1 MQKIYV
7 VEDDLVIA
15 QAIQRELSSWGYQ
28 VECCRDFENV
38 LAGFTAFGPQLV
50 LLDIS
55 LPFFNGYHWC
65 QKIREQSTVPIL
77 FISSASDK
85 MDVVMAMNMGGDD
98 FISKPFDLDVLV
110 AKINAI
116 MRRAYA
122 FEEPMRQ
129 IVQGEAA
136 LNLDEAALYH
146 RGERVELTKNE
157 YRILLVLMERRGKIV
172 SRDQLMARLWETD
185 QYVDDNTLTVNVAR
199 LRKKLEAAGLP
210 SFIQTKKGLGYTI
223 GSHGQGEDDR

>member
-7 VEDDLVIA
+7 VEDDMIIA
-15 QAIQRELSSWGYQ
+15 HAMQKELSSWGYQ
-28 VECCRDFENV
+28 VECCRNFEDV
-38 LAGFTAFGPQLV
+38 LAGFTAFAPQLV

-55 LPFFNGYHWC
+55 LPYFNGYHWC
-65 QKIREQSTVPIL
+65 QRIRETSTVPIL

-85 MDVVMAMNMGGDD
+85 MDIVMAMNMGGDD

-116 MRRAYA
+116 MRRAYD
-122 FEEPMRQ
+122 FEESHRQ
-129 IVQGEAA
+129 IKYGEAL

-146 RGERVELTKNE
+146 REERVELTKNE

-172 SRDQLMARLWETD
+172 SREQLMAQLWETD
-185 QYVDDNTLTVNVAR
+185 QYIDDNTLTVNVAR
-199 LRKKLEAAGLP
+199 LRKKLEAAGLA

-223 GSHGQGEDDR
+223 NKHGQGENDQ